1 MILGP
6 WNYGGTR
13 KSSAPRILSLRGNVI
28 QATQPFTGEN
38 PMARMLVI
46 YKTPQDTAAFDK
58 HYFEV
63 HVKLAKKL
71 PGLRK
76 YEVSRGAIT
85 TLAGGDAYMV
95 AELHFDD
102 LAAIRAAFASEVG
115 KECGADRQDFAPD
128 PAAFQMFLFE
138 DRAV

>member
-1 MILGP
+1 
-6 WNYGGTR
+6 
-13 KSSAPRILSLRGNVI
+13 
-28 QATQPFTGEN
+28 
-38 PMARMLVI
+38 MARMLVI
-46 YKTPQDTAAFDK
+46 YTAPQDTAAFDK

-63 HVKLAKKL
+63 HVPLAKKL

-115 KECGADRQDFAPD
+115 KECAADRQNFAPD